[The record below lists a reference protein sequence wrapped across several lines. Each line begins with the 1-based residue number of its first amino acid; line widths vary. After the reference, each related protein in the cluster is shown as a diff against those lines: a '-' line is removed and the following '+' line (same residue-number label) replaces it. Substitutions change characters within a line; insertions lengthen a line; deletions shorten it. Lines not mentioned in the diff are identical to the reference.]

1 MRGMK
6 TVMVTDPVHESNHS
20 TCLPETK
27 STWYEDMKKLNKE
40 SCEQFNSVLRCVA
53 TSVGF
58 MTFENYML
66 AIQIFCAFY
75 NRKMTK

>member
-6 TVMVTDPVHESNHS
+6 TVIVTDPVHESNHS

-27 STWYEDMKKLNKE
+27 STWYQDMNKQDKE
-40 SCEQFNSVLRCVA
+40 GCEQFNSVLQSVA
-53 TSVGF
+53 TSVQF

-66 AIQIFCAFY
+66 ATQIFCAFY
-75 NRKMTK
+75 N